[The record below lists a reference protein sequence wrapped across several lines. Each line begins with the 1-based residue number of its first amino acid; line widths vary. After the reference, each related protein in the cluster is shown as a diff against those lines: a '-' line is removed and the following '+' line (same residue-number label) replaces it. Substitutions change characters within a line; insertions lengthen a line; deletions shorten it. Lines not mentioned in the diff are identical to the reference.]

1 MYFCKRI
8 YNTNLDTFTCFP
20 GATIEMTAPVITAPE
35 KIAMTSPVVT
45 NRDIMQFVLPFE
57 FTSIDQIPVPT
68 SKRISI
74 KSIPERVVAVTCFPG
89 AYNRNYCMQKLN
101 ELHRQLIADRML
113 VDDEDDKDSKI
124 GESAL
129 ATTSS
134 ANPPSSPATVTVD
147 DSEKQLKWFVAQY
160 HPPFTL
166 PFLRRNEVW
175 VDLVASSSSDGHG
188 DGHGGNKGTKA
199 LQALLGEVS

>member
-1 MYFCKRI
+1 MCFCKRL

-20 GATIEMTAPVITAPE
+20 GTTIEMTAPVITTPE

-101 ELHRQLIADRML
+101 ELHRQLIADHML

-129 ATTSS
+129 AMTSS
-134 ANPPSSPATVTVD
+134 ATVTVD

-175 VDLVASSSSDGHG
+175 VDLVASSSSSR
-188 DGHGGNKGTKA
+188 DGHGGNKGSKA

>member
-1 MYFCKRI
+1 MCFCKRL
-8 YNTNLDTFTCFP
+8 YNTNLDTFTCFL
-20 GATIEMTAPVITAPE
+20 GATIEMTAPVITTPE

-57 FTSIDQIPVPT
+57 FTSIDQIAVPT

-101 ELHRQLIADRML
+101 ELHRQLIADHML

-129 ATTSS
+129 AMTSS
-134 ANPPSSPATVTVD
+134 ATVTVD

-175 VDLVASSSSDGHG
+175 VDLVASSSSSR
-188 DGHGGNKGTKA
+188 DGHGGNKGSKA